1 MIPAELVNRI
11 LDLSPLIILVLV
23 VVLVLLYYSKEARK
37 LVGVSSEFDKLLKE
51 VTAIAREL
59 EEVEDRLSNAEA
71 IIEGKNEEVEKVAEK
86 RRAVT
91 LAEASFK
98 LDFSIRDVFTPKI
111 MMTQEKIIIDT
122 AESTHFK
129 RRFKKVLYVETDAP
143 AMLSLTLNGDLDK
156 FVDLKV
162 FIYNKKKKLGLELSK
177 NKRTGII
184 PVNMIGKMNLD
195 IEVEGI
201 PKRTDTDIQASI
213 ILNAKMQTIS

>member
-1 MIPAELVNRI
+1 MIPAELINRI
-11 LDLSPLIILVLV
+11 LILLPLITSMLV
-23 VVLVLLYYSKEARK
+23 VVLVLLYYKKGAKK
-37 LVGVSSEFDKLLKE
+37 LVEISSEFDKLLKE
-51 VTAIAREL
+51 VMAIAQEL
-59 EEVEDRLSNAEA
+59 EEVRGRLSNVKA
-71 IIEGKNEEVEKVAEK
+71 IIEEKKEAEKAMEK
-86 RRAVT
+86 RRVVA

-98 LDFSIRDVFTPKI
+98 LNFSIRDIFTPKI